1 MKRRIIYKE
10 NKTTKQTD
18 ILCMQVAE
26 ELEDIEL
33 KFLDMQYEL
42 NKDKF
47 DRAKKFHIEDNKV
60 IFDELYD
67 INKDILKEK
76 DKLKKELLDTQEI
89 LVNKKYKELV
99 GGNL

>member
-1 MKRRIIYKE
+1 MKRRIIYKL
-10 NKTTKQTD
+10 NKSTNETD
-18 ILCMQVAE
+18 ILCIQVAE
-26 ELEDIEL
+26 ELENIEL

-42 NKDKF
+42 DKDKF